1 MKDRGNVDEVS
12 YGTMLALYANL
23 HTKKSSDFSS
33 LTARIEELMEEMNT
47 SSTTT
52 GNNSNNNLQTN
63 THHFNIIMNSLI
75 RVGKLTKAT
84 ELLIQ
89 MEDHYKN
96 KNYSMK
102 PNVISY
108 STLMNGYAKSNNPDK
123 AKQTKIVFKRMKTMY
138 EAGNHDARP
147 NFVSYVTLV
156 DSMVKSGRTDAAEQ
170 AESIVRTMYEEYT
183 VGSSTTSGR
192 GSDGVKPNAQLISTV
207 IECWSKSGHT
217 DAGERA
223 ENVLNWMIDIY
234 QHSNNDPTL
243 RPMAFPFASSK

>member
-52 GNNSNNNLQTN
+52 ANKSNNNLQTN

-89 MEDHYKN
+89 MEDHY
-96 KNYSMK
+96 
-102 PNVISY
+102 
-108 STLMNGYAKSNNPDK
+108 
-123 AKQTKIVFKRMKTMY
+123 
-138 EAGNHDARP
+138 
-147 NFVSYVTLV
+147 
-156 DSMVKSGRTDAAEQ
+156 
-170 AESIVRTMYEEYT
+170 
-183 VGSSTTSGR
+183 
-192 GSDGVKPNAQLISTV
+192 
-207 IECWSKSGHT
+207 
-217 DAGERA
+217 
-223 ENVLNWMIDIY
+223 
-234 QHSNNDPTL
+234 
-243 RPMAFPFASSK
+243 